1 MQSKISAFF
10 KSPAH
15 APKSIVPASD
25 IDSDDDVLAI
35 WEKKEHYIF
44 NTYQRKCSDP
54 KIIQGNTE
62 EIHQTKKII
71 PVESCSKQE
80 SLITGRTIIKNKKRS
95 YAQFH
100 LECGQSDFLLH
111 SCSTCGVKF
120 APGDA
125 EDEKAHKEFHKTY
138 TRGLPFKGWTNE
150 RVIHMPNIK
159 GGRVILVLQ
168 SDPLA
173 QKNKVEEVV
182 KMMEIDLGT
191 GWIIHQHCKVYL
203 FIFLHRIVGCLV
215 AEPIKEAFKV
225 ISCSVAGSSDGSR
238 KKETSSLSTT
248 LHFGDIIFRREVE
261 KRASSVN
268 ASAELDTTHGGAIFC
283 DDKAVTAVCGIRA
296 IWVTSSNRRKGIATQ
311 MLDAVRK
318 SFCMGFVL
326 DHSQLAFSQ
335 PTSVG
340 MALASSYSG
349 TGSFL
354 VYGGN
359 KTES

>member
-1 MQSKISAFF
+1 MQSKISSFF

-15 APKSIVPASD
+15 APKSIDPASV
-25 IDSDDDVLAI
+25 IDGGDDELAI
-35 WEKKEHYIF
+35 WEKKEHHIF
-44 NTYQRKCSDP
+44 NTYERRRSVP
-54 KIIQGNTE
+54 KIIQGNTG
-62 EIHQTKKII
+62 EIHQAKKII
-71 PVESCSKQE
+71 PVESCSKPE
-80 SLITGRTIIKNKKRS
+80 SIITGRTIIKNKKRS

-100 LECGQSDFLLH
+100 LDCGQSDFLLH
-111 SCSTCGVKF
+111 NCSTCGVKF
-120 APGDA
+120 APGDV

-138 TRGLPFKGWTNE
+138 TRGLSFKGWTNE
-150 RVIHMPNIK
+150 RVVHMPNVK
-159 GGRVILVLQ
+159 GDRIILVLE

-173 QKNKVEEVV
+173 QKNKVEEFV

-191 GWIIHQHCKVYL
+191 GWIIHQYCKVYL
-203 FIFLHRIVGCLV
+203 FISQQRIVGCLV

-238 KKETSSLSTT
+238 KKETNSFSTT
-248 LHFGDIIFRREVE
+248 LHFGDVIFRREVE
-261 KRASSVN
+261 KRTSSVTE
-268 ASAELDTTHGGAIFC
+268 SAELYTTHGGAIFC

-296 IWVTSSNRRKGIATQ
+296 IWVTSSNRRKGVATQ
-311 MLDAVRK
+311 LLDAVRK

-340 MALASSYSG
+340 MALASSYTG
-349 TGSFL
+349 TGSFS
-354 VYGGN
+354 VYRAN